1 MVVVVVVVV
10 VGVVT
15 VGVVVVVGGRKGF
28 PRKYWGAM
36 SRLAIW
42 SA

>member
-1 MVVVVVVVV
+1 MVVVV
-10 VGVVT
+10 VGVLTMV
-15 VGVVVVVGGRKGF
+15 VVVVVGGRKGF